1 MKCAFDH
8 CLKTARSGL
17 FGSVD
22 LGRTKIT
29 FQVCM
34 AHWKVVGRLQEKFEK
49 ENVVVSPKAG
59 QTVGAAPAKYSV
71 EELEKIVRGNEKNEE
86 LLYVKDGVIYYIG
99 QSAEYLIKTLKQ
111 DKKLVEEILNGKP

>member
-1 MKCAFDH
+1 MTKCAFDH
-8 CLKTARSGL
+8 CLKTANPGL
-17 FGSVD
+17 HGSVV
-22 LGRTKIT
+22 LGRAKIT
-29 FQVCM
+29 IPLCM
-34 AHWKVVGRLQEKFEK
+34 THWKVVGKLQENFEK
-49 ENVVVSPKAG
+49 QFTVSPKAG